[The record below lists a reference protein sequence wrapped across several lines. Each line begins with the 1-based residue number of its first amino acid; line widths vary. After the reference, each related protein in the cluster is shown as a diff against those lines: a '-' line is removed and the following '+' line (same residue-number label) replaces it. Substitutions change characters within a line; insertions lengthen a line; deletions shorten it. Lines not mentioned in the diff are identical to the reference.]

1 MQSIYNAIEA
11 FVGWYWGIPILI
23 ILIGGGIALT
33 AIIGGVVQPSRLYFQ
48 AYPRHDF

>member
-33 AIIGGVVQPSRLYFQ
+33 AIIGGVQFSRLGFI
-48 AYPRHDF
+48 F